1 MHFGRGAELEV
12 ESGRKQRRRVEGS
25 QAAVFIPEDQ
35 SAVNS
40 RFLCLPAL
48 PATLQGLLG
57 LILVALLLHNI
68 VFPDWS

>member
-1 MHFGRGAELEV
+1 M
-12 ESGRKQRRRVEGS
+12 
-25 QAAVFIPEDQ
+25 FIPEDQ
-35 SAVNS
+35 SAVNN

-57 LILVALLLHNI
+57 LILVALLLLLLNI